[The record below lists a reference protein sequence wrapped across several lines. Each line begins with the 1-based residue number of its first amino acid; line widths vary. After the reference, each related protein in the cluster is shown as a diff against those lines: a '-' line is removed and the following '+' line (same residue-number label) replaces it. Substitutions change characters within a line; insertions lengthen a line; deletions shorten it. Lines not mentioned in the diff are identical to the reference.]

1 MPPRKDP
8 TLAEIRARVARRDSV
23 EQPAAPTAASDS
35 DAIATATARFYG
47 SVEQLIQNRTV
58 QRIQIGHIAPDV
70 RPDMR
75 QPRLLPLPEDLL
87 ADGEAALGYR
97 DLVADLRALG
107 LSMKERQ
114 IQPIVVYPGTSSI
127 YPAARYLI
135 LIGHR
140 RWTSA
145 HLVGLETLDAIVVEP
160 PTNDERVHLQYVEN
174 DEREDFSDMERAW
187 ALQQLRQA
195 LGDSAT
201 WEDVEARLR
210 MSNARRNQ
218 LTRLLAFKPSQQV
231 TVARLRLQETQ
242 VRPLHAALRN
252 GSLTHDHVDTILQ
265 RLSEIAIER
274 TAAQAAAA
282 VIDSATGAG
291 LAPRRAGIDGPT
303 IARLAARAQRASTS
317 ASAEA
322 APPTPRWLPLLLEQ
336 LMRTNQGVQRAAG
349 RAELLGP
356 TDMEALLT
364 GVGQLIT
371 NLTGLMARMQA
382 EGEAVEG
389 SYSEVQ
395 KG

>member
-8 TLAEIRARVARRDSV
+8 TLAEIRARVARRDSA
-23 EQPAAPTAASDS
+23 ETGQPAAPAAASDS

-87 ADGEAALGYR
+87 VDGEAAPGYR

-107 LSMKERQ
+107 QSIKERQ

-140 RWTSA
+140 RWTGA
-145 HLVGLETLDAIVVEP
+145 HLVGLETLDAIVVDP
-160 PTNDERVHLQYVEN
+160 PTQDERVHLQYIEN

-195 LGDSAT
+195 LGDGAT

-252 GSLTHDHVDTILQ
+252 GSLTPDHVDAILQ
-265 RLSEIAIER
+265 RLSEIAVER
-274 TAAQAAAA
+274 AAAQAAEAA
-282 VIDSATGAG
+282 TDSATGAG
-291 LAPRRAGIDGPT
+291 PAPRRTGIDGLT
-303 IARLAARAQRASTS
+303 IARLAARAQRATTS
-317 ASAEA
+317 LLVEA

-336 LMRTNQGVQRAAG
+336 ITRTNQGVQRAVG

-356 TDMEALLT
+356 ADMEALLT
-364 GVGQLIT
+364 GVSQLIT

-382 EGEAVEG
+382 EGETVEG
-389 SYSEVQ
+389 R
-395 KG
+395 

>member
-1 MPPRKDP
+1 MPARKNP
-8 TLAEIRARVARRDSV
+8 TLDEIRARVARRDSP
-23 EQPAAPTAASDS
+23 ETGQPAAPAADGDA

-47 SVEQLIQNRTV
+47 SVEQLIQNRSV
-58 QRIQIGHIAPDV
+58 QRIHIGHIAPDV

-87 ADGEAALGYR
+87 VDGEPAPGYR
-97 DLVADLRALG
+97 ELVADLRALG
-107 LSMKERQ
+107 QSMQERQ

-140 RWTSA
+140 RWTGA
-145 HLVGLETLDAIVVEP
+145 QLVGMDTLDAIVVDP
-160 PTNDERVHLQYVEN
+160 PSHDERVHLQYAEN

-195 LGDSAT
+195 LGEGAT

-218 LTRLLAFKPSQQV
+218 LTRLLAFKPSQQL

-252 GSLTHDHVDTILQ
+252 GSLTHDHVDAILQ
-265 RLSEIAIER
+265 RLSEIAVER
-274 TAAQAAAA
+274 AAAQAAEAA
-282 VIDSATGAG
+282 LAGAAG
-291 LAPRRAGIDGPT
+291 VGPPPRRAGIDGPT
-303 IARLAARAQRASTS
+303 IARLAARAQRAS
-317 ASAEA
+317 AAPLVEA
-322 APPTPRWLPLLLEQ
+322 TPPTPRWLPLLLEQ
-336 LMRTNQGVQRAAG
+336 IARTNQGVQRAAG
-349 RAELLGP
+349 RAEQLGP
-356 TDMEALLT
+356 ADTEALLN

-389 SYSEVQ
+389 R
-395 KG
+395 